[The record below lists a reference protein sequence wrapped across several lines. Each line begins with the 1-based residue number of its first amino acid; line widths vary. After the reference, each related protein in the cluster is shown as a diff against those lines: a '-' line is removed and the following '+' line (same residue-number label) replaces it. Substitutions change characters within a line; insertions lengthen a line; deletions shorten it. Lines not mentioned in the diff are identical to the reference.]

1 VNSRFEI
8 PNEADLTDFFGAEPM
23 DRSVDD
29 GYWCYEITDDSGVL
43 LRFSFNLYERSVQTV
58 LHVAGMAI
66 ATVGHE
72 SAERLVISQS
82 VLRCEFSGSA
92 LRTTLI
98 VKLGDRISVAWTT
111 LRMQ

>member
-1 VNSRFEI
+1 MNSRFET
-8 PNEADLTDFFGAEPM
+8 PNEADLTDFFGAGPM

-29 GYWCYEITDDSGVL
+29 GYWCYEITDESGVL

-58 LHVAGMAI
+58 LNVAGMAI
-66 ATVGHE
+66 ATVSHE
-72 SAERLVISQS
+72 SAERLVIRDS

-92 LRTTLI
+92 SRTTLI
-98 VKLGDRISVAWTT
+98 VKLQQRISVTWTT